1 VPAKPPRSIST
12 PPDPGAQAQAQE
24 QEQDLI
30 QVRLPVNSMYD
41 GWRLDHFIKA
51 RIKRLSRNRIQKM
64 IRSQQRLGGAPLRPS
79 ARVRGGE
86 EVVLLRP
93 APEEPE
99 VPRTFELLHDD
110 GIVVAI
116 AKPAGLP
123 VHATARYHR
132 NTLTAVLREAYAPKP
147 PPVLAHRIDRET
159 SGLLLLGADNA
170 AATKLKELFRRRV
183 VEKRYL
189 AVVVGAAP
197 RTEQLV
203 DLPLGPD
210 VASGIR
216 VKMAVAPRTGQTA
229 RTRYRALEV
238 RGGYS
243 LVEASPQTGR
253 QHQIRAHL
261 SAAGFPLVGDKLY
274 GPDPTCMLEYLETGW
289 TPQLE
294 ERLLLPRHALHA
306 ADCWL
311 PHPTTGATIHLS
323 CPLAS
328 DLQAFWDGCR

>member
-1 VPAKPPRSIST
+1 M
-12 PPDPGAQAQAQE
+12 
-24 QEQDLI
+24 
-30 QVRLPVNSMYD
+30 RLPVHEMYD

-64 IRSQQRLGGAPLRPS
+64 IRSQQRLGAAPLRPA
-79 ARVRGGE
+79 ARVRSGE

-99 VPRTFELLHDD
+99 VPRSFEVLHDD
-110 GIVVAI
+110 GVVVAI

-123 VHATARYHR
+123 VHASARFHK
-132 NTLTAVLREAYAPKP
+132 NTLTAVLREAYAPAP
-147 PPVLAHRIDRET
+147 PPVLAHRLDRET

-170 AATKLKELFRRRV
+170 AATKLKALFRRRE

-197 RTEQLV
+197 WTEQLI

-216 VKMAVAPRTGQTA
+216 VKMAVDLQGGQPA
-229 RTRYRALEV
+229 RTRFRALEV
-238 RGGYS
+238 RGGFS
-243 LVEASPQTGR
+243 LVEALPQTGR

-261 SAAGFPLVGDKLY
+261 SAVGLPLVGDKLY
-274 GPDPTCMLEYLETGW
+274 GPDPTCLIEYVETGW

-311 PHPTTGATIHLS
+311 PHPSSGATVHLS
-323 CPLAS
+323 CPLAP
-328 DLQAFWDGCR
+328 DLQTFWTGCR